1 MAVVQFP
8 SKAPEKATQTPR
20 DIVCRAMGDVNLF
33 NTLLTEVG
41 SGLKSEGYPIDADVM
56 RAIAALPDRENTNI
70 WRAMIKAAGEL

>member
-1 MAVVQFP
+1 MTVVQFP
-8 SKAPEKATQTPR
+8 SKAPEKAIETPR
-20 DIVCRAMGDVNLF
+20 DIVCRAMGDVHVF
-33 NTLLTEVG
+33 NALLTEVG